1 MSTIRKP
8 VGPQPSGVYWRRR
21 LLAVFGLI
29 AIIAI
34 IVLIV
39 VRPGSGGTPAGSSTP
54 PASDATDAEPPVAP
68 TPTAVEGAPCD
79 PAVVSV
85 VAATDTNSYAAGQLP
100 QLSFAITNTSGTSC
114 SFNVGTTQQTF
125 VITSGEEQYWSSKD
139 CETGPIDSDLLL
151 EPNTPVTSAA
161 IPWDRT
167 RSSTSTCDSERPAV
181 PAGGATFNLMVTVGT
196 AAESAL
202 ASFILN

>member
-21 LLAVFGLI
+21 LLAVLGLV
-29 AIIAI
+29 AIITI
-34 IVLIV
+34 IVLIL
-39 VRPGSGGTPAGSSTP
+39 VRPGSGGTPAASSTP
-54 PASDATDAEPPVAP
+54 SASDATVAEPSTAP
-68 TPTAVEGAPCD
+68 TPAAVEGAPCD

-85 VAATDTNSYAAGQLP
+85 NAAIDTNSYAAGQLP
-100 QLSFAITNTSGTSC
+100 QLSFSITNTSGTSC

-167 RSSTSTCDSERPAV
+167 RDQGRPS
-181 PAGGATFNLMVTVGT
+181 GYVTKLQ
-196 AAESAL
+196 A
-202 ASFILN
+202 

>member
-21 LLAVFGLI
+21 LLAVLGLV
-29 AIIAI
+29 AIITI
-34 IVLIV
+34 IVLIL
-39 VRPGSGGTPAGSSTP
+39 VRPGSGGTPIGSSTP
-54 PASDATDAEPPVAP
+54 SASDATDAAPSAAP
-68 TPTAVEGAPCD
+68 TPAAVEGAPCD

-85 VAATDTNSYAAGQLP
+85 NAATDTNTYAAGQLP
-100 QLSFAITNTSGTSC
+100 QLSFTITNTSGTSC

-181 PAGGATFNLMVTVGT
+181 PAGGATFNLKVTVGA